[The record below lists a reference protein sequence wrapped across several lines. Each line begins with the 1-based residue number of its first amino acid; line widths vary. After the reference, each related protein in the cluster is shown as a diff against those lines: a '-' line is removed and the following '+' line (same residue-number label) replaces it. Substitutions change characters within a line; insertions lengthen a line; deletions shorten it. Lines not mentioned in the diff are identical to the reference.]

1 MSANVQ
7 RLYPDEPFIPHD
19 EESEYGVV
27 GSILREPS
35 AVVDVAPLLTPDD
48 FANTSLGKLYKIIL
62 GLYHRH
68 IPADLVTIASEI
80 ERTKSD
86 LEIAFVTEVLN
97 GAFTSVYATYYAEN
111 VRQAAMRRNGVK
123 MANQLIELLANEPDV
138 NTALSKGFQLFSQ
151 VQESGA
157 RSIYLDMKE
166 LTDRA
171 YERLGAGND
180 DLIESGFADLDK
192 IIGGYR
198 PGQLI
203 IPAARPSLGKSSFQI
218 GSAYHLAVRQNV
230 PVGIISLE
238 MSADEIYDRMVAL
251 RTGVNMHT
259 LRISDSTPEDIS
271 ARISNA
277 LGELNEAPIFIDDAS
292 DGSLADV
299 MSRARLM
306 HSTKH
311 IQALYIDYL
320 QLMNAG
326 RSDSRV
332 QDLSL
337 VSSGLK
343 RLARQLKVPIIVASQ
358 LNRNLEH
365 RGNDRRPMLA
375 DLRDSGSIEQDA
387 DIVIFLHHPYLYS
400 NEEPENVAKFI
411 VAKQRN
417 GPCEDVPVL
426 WRPKHATFANY
437 TEIGR

>member
-1 MSANVQ
+1 MNANV
-7 RLYPDEPFIPHD
+7 RELYPDVIPQD

-27 GSILREPS
+27 GSVLREPS
-35 AVVDVAPLLTPDD
+35 AIVDVAPLISPDD
-48 FANTSLGKLYKIIL
+48 FGNRSLATLYSIIL
-62 GLYHRH
+62 DLYHRH
-68 IPADLVTIASEI
+68 IPSDMVTIASEV
-80 ERTKSD
+80 ERTQTNLKMS
-86 LEIAFVTEVLN
+86 FVTEVLS
-97 GAFTSVYATYYAEN
+97 GAYTAVYATYYAEN
-111 VRQAAMRRNGVK
+111 VRQSAMRRNGIRT
-123 MANQLIELLANEPDV
+123 ANQIIELLVNEPDV
-138 NTALSKGFQLFSQ
+138 NSALARGFQLFSA
-151 VQESGA
+151 VQESGT
-157 RSIYLDMKE
+157 RSMYMDMSE

-171 YERLGAGND
+171 YERLDAGND
-180 DLIESGFADLDK
+180 DLIGSGFSDLDK

-218 GSAYHLAVRQNV
+218 GSAYHLAVRQKV

-238 MSADEIYDRMVAL
+238 MNADEIYDRMVGI

-259 LRISDSTPEDIS
+259 LRISDSTPEDIATRVS
-271 ARISNA
+271 TA
-277 LGELNEAPIFIDDAS
+277 LGELNETPVYIDDAS

-311 IQALYIDYL
+311 IQALFIDYL

-337 VSSGLK
+337 VSGGLK
-343 RLARQLKVPIIVASQ
+343 RLARQLKIPVIVASQ

-400 NEEPENVAKFI
+400 RDEPENVALFI

-417 GPCEDVPVL
+417 GPRDDVRML
-426 WRPKHATFANY
+426 WRPSHAAFANY
-437 TEIGR
+437 TGIGGN